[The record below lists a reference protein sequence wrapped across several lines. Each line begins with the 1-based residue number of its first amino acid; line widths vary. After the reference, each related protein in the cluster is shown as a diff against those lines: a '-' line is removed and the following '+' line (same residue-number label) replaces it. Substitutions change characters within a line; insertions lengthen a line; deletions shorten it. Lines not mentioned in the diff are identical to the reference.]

1 VIVTTFPRPVRVI
14 EHTLI
19 PLKDGTKLAARI
31 WLPDDAEQNPVPAI
45 LEYLPYRKRDGTYER
60 DALTHPYLAGHGY
73 AGVRVDIRGCGE
85 SNGLLFDEY
94 AKQEQD
100 DGVVASHPSKSCRHR
115 QADIGLT
122 SPQRSLAT
130 IGVARIG
137 AIFQVR

>member
-1 VIVTTFPRPVRVI
+1 VGQLSGLNFASGIDGYAGTPR
-14 EHTLI
+14 
-19 PLKDGTKLAARI
+19 
-31 WLPDDAEQNPVPAI
+31 
-45 LEYLPYRKRDGTYER
+45 RKRRCGVAFWRNAPDS
-60 DALTHPYLAGHGY
+60 Y

-85 SNGLLFDEY
+85 SDGLLFDEY